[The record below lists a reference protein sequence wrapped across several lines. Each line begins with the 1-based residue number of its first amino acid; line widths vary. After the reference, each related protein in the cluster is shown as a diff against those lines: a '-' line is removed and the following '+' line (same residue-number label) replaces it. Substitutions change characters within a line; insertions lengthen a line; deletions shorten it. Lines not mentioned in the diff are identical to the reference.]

1 MRLTT
6 SSLSSLTDN
15 LEEVLHIDC
24 KSNLEY
30 MTAMMVY
37 YFSSV
42 WNAATRMRKSLIKTY
57 QRDSKTAY
65 QFCGGE
71 LKQILSR
78 VIWGQIL
85 SPSKHMDG

>member
-1 MRLTT
+1 
-6 SSLSSLTDN
+6 
-15 LEEVLHIDC
+15 
-24 KSNLEY
+24 
-30 MTAMMVY
+30 MMVY

-57 QRDSKTAY
+57 QRDSKTTY

-71 LKQILSR
+71 LNQILSR

-85 SPSKHMDG
+85 SPSKYMDG